1 MRVRADSSNLDCFSL
16 EYPSK
21 EEKRGIIFNIQRFS
35 INDGPGIRT
44 TVFMK
49 GCPLKCQWC
58 CNPESINI
66 NQEIMV
72 HNIKCIH
79 CGKCKEIC
87 PENAILSIEGD
98 RRIDFS
104 KCNFCMKCLSVCPTK
119 TLESIG
125 NFISVDEVMREVRR
139 DSLFYQNSG
148 GGVTI
153 SGGEPLLQWEFTL
166 SILKACKEEGLHTAL
181 DTCGYASWEV
191 AEEVLKY
198 VDLVLFDMKHTDG
211 DLHLKGTGV
220 SNTLILQNLERIASQ
235 MRTWIRFPV
244 IPGFNDFQKNIKEVA
259 CLASRYGVEKVSL
272 LPYHEFGKSKYEKL
286 GRDYLFQCTDKISEE
301 NLEKI
306 RMMFIEKGI
315 QVTLGD

>member
-1 MRVRADSSNLDCFSL
+1 MRVRADSSTLDCFSL

-35 INDGPGIRT
+35 IHDGPGIRT

-58 CNPESINI
+58 CNPESIKI
-66 NQEIMV
+66 NQEIMA

-87 PENAILSIEGD
+87 PENAILSIDGD

-104 KCNFCMKCLSVCPTK
+104 KCNFCMKCLNVCPTK
-119 TLESIG
+119 TLECIG

-148 GGVTI
+148 GGVTL
-153 SGGEPLLQWEFTL
+153 SGGEPLLQWEFTQ
-166 SILKACKEEGLHTAL
+166 SILKACKEEGFHTAL
-181 DTCGYASWEV
+181 DTCGYASWEA
-191 AEEVLKY
+191 AEGVLKY
-198 VDLVLFDMKHTDG
+198 VDLVLFDVKHLDN
-211 DLHLKGTGV
+211 DMHLKGTGV
-220 SNTLILQNLERIASQ
+220 SNTLILQNLERIAAQ
-235 MRTWIRFPV
+235 KKIWIRVPL
-244 IPGFNDFQKNIKEVA
+244 IPGFNDSQKNIKEVA
-259 CLASRYGVEKVSL
+259 CLASQYKVEKISL

-306 RMMFIEKGI
+306 RMVFIEKEI

>member
-1 MRVRADSSNLDCFSL
+1 MRVRAESSNLHCFPL
-16 EYPSK
+16 EYPPK

-66 NQEIMV
+66 NQEIMI

-87 PENAILSIEGD
+87 PENAILSIDGD

-119 TLESIG
+119 TLECIG

-148 GGVTI
+148 GGVTL
-153 SGGEPLLQWEFTL
+153 SGGEPLLQWEFTQ

-181 DTCGYASWEV
+181 DTCGYASWEA

-198 VDLVLFDMKHTDG
+198 VDLVLFDVKHTDTE
-211 DLHLKGTGV
+211 LHLKGTGV
-220 SNTLILQNLERIASQ
+220 SNTLILQSLERIASQ

-244 IPGFNDFQKNIKEVA
+244 IPGFNDSQKNIKEVA
-259 CLASRYGVEKVSL
+259 YLASRYGVEKVSL

-286 GRDYLFQCTDKISEE
+286 GRDYLFQCTDKVSEKY
-301 NLEKI
+301 LEEI
-306 RMMFIEKGI
+306 RRVFIEKGI